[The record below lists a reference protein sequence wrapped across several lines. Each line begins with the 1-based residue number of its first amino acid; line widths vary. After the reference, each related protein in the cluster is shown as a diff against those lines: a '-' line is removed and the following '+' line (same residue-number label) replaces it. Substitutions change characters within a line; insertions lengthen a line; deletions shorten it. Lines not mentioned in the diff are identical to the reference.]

1 MATKNAFGYNEWN
14 TPAMPTNPY
23 AGLGS
28 SAATGMLEFLKN
40 SKIKDALEGYKVF
53 SEYGDALKD
62 IKSRK
67 ELEEEAR
74 KRAAED
80 KAEFEKYRALNA
92 GVFADEGGKPV
103 EFDEDKAY
111 KTALEQIYGA
121 QFKGDENLRKTYER
135 HPDAYKTFG
144 GGDEFSSLEK
154 LAGALE
160 PWDAEKAN
168 RYLQMAQTGRSR
180 RDNDIRAILSDYR
193 NEWEKNAEQIY
204 QNQRLRT
211 DLEYKRDSAKDE
223 KERDY
228 YDAQLS
234 QLKASDNAARER
246 ANLAAQ
252 YASETA
258 GKLYGKDEAERLL
271 NSMSRF
277 DISAEPEVVKT
288 EVAKVETPKATTYY
302 QLNEAL
308 RSAVADGSFDYGYGD
323 TELNRAID
331 KFASDLGYNINTTQ
345 WEDERKA
352 LIGNLSLKP
361 KQKPAAPT
369 ETAKAWNGLPDKL
382 SKTYADDEAELL
394 GSIYDT
400 YLESGGKG
408 DTLLRSKK
416 NEGLFSKL
424 GNRLLQLNLNQG
436 DTFASFFERDPEMRD
451 AFLVAKN
458 AKKTYAD
465 FVAMLKKSKGK
476 AAPAEPAPAAP
487 APAPIPAPT
496 TAPAAPARRSGPATS
511 GGDGSTSGRLGINV
525 RF

>member
-1 MATKNAFGYNEWN
+1 MAMKNAFGYNEWN
-14 TPAMPTNPY
+14 TLAMPSNPY

-28 SAATGMLEFLKN
+28 SVATGMLEFLKN
-40 SKIKDALEGYKVF
+40 SKIRNALEGYKTF
-53 SEYGDALKD
+53 SELDG
-62 IKSRK
+62 IKSKK

-92 GVFADEGGKPV
+92 GVFEGEDKRPV
-103 EFDEDKAY
+103 EFDEDAAY

-121 QFKGDENLRKTYER
+121 QFKDKKSREAYE
-135 HPDAYKTFG
+135 TFG

-168 RYLQMAQTGRSR
+168 RYFQMAQTGRAR

-211 DLEYKRDSAKDE
+211 DYEYKRNASKDKTEREYYSAKL
-223 KERDY
+223 
-228 YDAQLS
+228 AQLD
-234 QLKASDNAARER
+234 AEDNAARQR

-252 YASETA
+252 YAGETA

-271 NSMSRF
+271 RSMSRF
-277 DISAEPEVVKT
+277 DPVEAAAMPEET
-288 EVAKVETPKATTYY
+288 PEEETGAKVNDFDDLAK
-302 QLNEAL
+302 AL
-308 RSAVADGSFDYGYGD
+308 RAAVEDGSFDYGYGEIERD
-323 TELNRAID
+323 RAID
-331 KFASDLGYNINTTQ
+331 AFAKNVGYNINTTN
-345 WEDERKA
+345 WAKERES
-352 LIGNLSLKP
+352 LVDNLSLKP

-408 DTLLRSKK
+408 DALIRSKK
-416 NEGLFSKL
+416 NEGLWSKV

-451 AFLVAKN
+451 AFIVAKN

-476 AAPAEPAPAAP
+476 TATAAP
-487 APAPIPAPT
+487 APAPTPAPTT
-496 TAPAAPARRSGPATS
+496 TAPAAPARRSGPVTT